1 MSTREQVN
9 SFKKDKMEGMDKVV
23 EDLRARGEDLR
34 TIIWVKEDEEGNQWF
49 EIQYTSRLQKA
60 KSLLYDA

>member
-1 MSTREQVN
+1 MNTREQVN

-34 TIIWVKEDEEGNQWF
+34 TIIWVK
-49 EIQYTSRLQKA
+49 
-60 KSLLYDA
+60 